1 MKYIN
6 LMPFDDE
13 AWLDVEG
20 YELPDFA
27 SDDTTATSRS
37 ATGRPAKRVSIQLP
51 QMNTDKPPAW
61 LDDVV
66 SGVLNCYLERK
77 STKGSSGKKAYV
89 DKYKLMALLQQ
100 HSRVYT
106 SKSIQELLG
115 VKERQAQK
123 YMEVLSTLSIFVN
136 SKNEVVNLSQAA

>member
-1 MKYIN
+1 M
-6 LMPFDDE
+6 
-13 AWLDVEG
+13 
-20 YELPDFA
+20 
-27 SDDTTATSRS
+27 
-37 ATGRPAKRVSIQLP
+37 
-51 QMNTDKPPAW
+51 
-61 LDDVV
+61 
-66 SGVLNCYLERK
+66 
-77 STKGSSGKKAYV
+77 